1 VKFGKPMSK
10 IGKQL
15 IIIPESVE
23 IEINQQMI
31 KVRGPKGE
39 LSQSIP
45 PQIKLDLKDLPAN
58 GSVKGKELQV
68 IPQEESKNSSAL
80 WGLLRALIFNMVKG
94 VTEGFEKKLEIEG
107 VGYRASVQGNKLILS
122 LGFSHPIEVV
132 APDKIEFKVDKNV
145 ITVSGIDK
153 QAVGQIAAKI
163 RAYRKPEPYKGKGIH
178 YVGEVIR
185 RKAGKKAVTTE

>member
-1 VKFGKPMSK
+1 MSK

-15 IIIPESVE
+15 IIIPENVE
-23 IEINQQMI
+23 IKINQQEI
-31 KVRGPKGE
+31 KVKGPQGE

-45 PQIKLDLKDLPAN
+45 PQIKLILKDLPAK
-58 GSVKGKELQV
+58 GSAKGKELQV
-68 IPQEESKNSSAL
+68 IPQEKSKNSSAL

-107 VGYRASVQGNKLILS
+107 VGYRASLQGNKLILS

-132 APDKIEFKVDKNV
+132 APAGIEFKVDKNV
-145 ITVSGIDK
+145 ITISGIDK
-153 QAVGQIAAKI
+153 QMVGQIAAKI

-185 RKAGKKAVTTE
+185 RKAGKKAATTE

>member
-1 VKFGKPMSK
+1 MSK

-15 IIIPESVE
+15 IIIPENVE
-23 IEINQQMI
+23 IKINQQEI
-31 KVRGPKGE
+31 KVKGPQGE

-45 PQIKLDLKDLPAN
+45 PQIKLILKEQ
-58 GSVKGKELQV
+58 ELQV
-68 IPQEESKNSSAL
+68 IPQEKSKNSSAL

-94 VTEGFEKKLEIEG
+94 VTEGFEKQLEIEG
-107 VGYRASVQGNKLILS
+107 VGYRASLQGNKLILS

-132 APDKIEFKVDKNV
+132 APAGIELKVDKNV
-145 ITVSGIDK
+145 ITISGIDK
-153 QAVGQIAAKI
+153 QIVGQIAAKI

-185 RKAGKKAVTTE
+185 RKAGKKVATTE

>member
-1 VKFGKPMSK
+1 MSK

-15 IIIPESVE
+15 IIIPENVE
-23 IEINQQMI
+23 IKINQQEI
-31 KVRGPKGE
+31 KVKGPQGE

-45 PQIKLDLKDLPAN
+45 PQIKLILKEQ
-58 GSVKGKELQV
+58 ELQV
-68 IPQEESKNSSAL
+68 IPQEKSKNNSAL

-107 VGYRASVQGNKLILS
+107 VGYRASLQGNKLILS

-132 APDKIEFKVDKNV
+132 APAGIEFKVDKNV
-145 ITVSGIDK
+145 ITISGIDK
-153 QAVGQIAAKI
+153 QIVGQIAAKI

-185 RKAGKKAVTTE
+185 RKAGKKAATTE